1 MTSKRQSKLRKK
13 SLSERERALQKA
25 SEIFEQKV
33 IPYFNNINEA
43 LDIGTGN
50 GYTAFTLAKHFR
62 NVVSI
67 DSDPKCLKTA
77 ENKALEKNTKNI
89 QFLQMDAHKLKFPD
103 KSFDVITCR
112 AAIHHF
118 DNANKV
124 LAEVYR
130 LLKKEGLLV
139 IMDFCFSEMTKELLA
154 PFSMI
159 REDDFRRYYTFHEYC
174 DLLENND
181 FSIEAIYTYTLP
193 RDIKEWAAVAP
204 SNIQERII
212 NAFLR
217 LDEKVHK
224 ELRFHKGRI
233 NIL

>member
-1 MTSKRQSKLRKK
+1 
-13 SLSERERALQKA
+13 
-25 SEIFEQKV
+25 
-33 IPYFNNINEA
+33 
-43 LDIGTGN
+43 
-50 GYTAFTLAKHFR
+50 
-62 NVVSI
+62 
-67 DSDPKCLKTA
+67 
-77 ENKALEKNTKNI
+77 
-89 QFLQMDAHKLKFPD
+89 MDAHKLKFPD